1 VDEYIEGYPEEV
13 RVVLEKIRA
22 TIRQAV
28 PRSSEKISYK
38 IPTVTLDG
46 KYLVYYA
53 AWKHHIA
60 VYPVPAGDEAFER
73 ELAPYREAKGTLR
86 FPLAEPIPYGL
97 IGRVAKQL
105 AAARTRVSARPR
117 RSGAA
122 RSRTASRW
130 PARRRAG
137 TRSA

>member
-1 VDEYIEGYPEEV
+1 VPEQSVDDYIAGFPDDV
-13 RVVLEKIRA
+13 RAVLEKIRA
-22 TIRQAV
+22 TIRRAV
-28 PRSSEKISYK
+28 PRSGEKISYQ

-73 ELAPYREAKGTLR
+73 EIAPYRAAKGTLR
-86 FPLAEPIPYGL
+86 FPLAETIPYGL

-105 AAARTRVSARPR
+105 AAARGSGQRPAPTRRGGS
-117 RSGAA
+117 
-122 RSRTASRW
+122 
-130 PARRRAG
+130 
-137 TRSA
+137 

>member
-1 VDEYIEGYPEEV
+1 MPEQSVDDYIEGYPDDV

-22 TIRQAV
+22 TIRRAV

-73 ELAPYREAKGTLR
+73 ELAPYRAAKGTLR
-86 FPLAEPIPYGL
+86 FPLDQPVPYGL
-97 IGRVAKQL
+97 IGRIAKRL
-105 AAARTRVSARPR
+105 AAARSDRGEP
-117 RSGAA
+117 
-122 RSRTASRW
+122 
-130 PARRRAG
+130 
-137 TRSA
+137 